1 MSDQRDNEPEVTA
14 EIVYASQDD
23 GGGDDSSNYSVW
35 LRATLAASEARVEAL
50 ENRIELACEILFGPS
65 FKGDDGDEAESWKQ
79 GYDESANGRVQDVKE
94 SVLIAAGNFLLRA
107 FGAEY
112 DPPAM
117 IAFDPPPWFA
127 AAQQGDPEDD
137 VVCD

>member
-14 EIVYASQDD
+14 EIVYAAQD
-23 GGGDDSSNYSVW
+23 GGDDSSQYATW

-50 ENRIELACEILFGPS
+50 ESKMELACEILFGPT
-65 FKGDDGDEAESWKQ
+65 FKGDDGDEPEPWKQ
-79 GYDESANGRVQDVKE
+79 GYDEHSPSGRVQDIKE
-94 SVLIAAGNFLLRA
+94 SVMIAAGNYLLRA
-107 FGAEY
+107 FGADY